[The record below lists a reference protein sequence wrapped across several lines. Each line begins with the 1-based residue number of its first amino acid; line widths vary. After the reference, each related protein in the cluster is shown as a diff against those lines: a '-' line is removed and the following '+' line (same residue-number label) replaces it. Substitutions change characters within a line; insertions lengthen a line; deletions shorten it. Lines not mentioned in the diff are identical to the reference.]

1 VRCPTFDYQFEIKR
15 PIGNQKIS
23 PALVDAARKRAKG
36 VAEARMDEARM
47 AHIFGLSLGGLF
59 AAMLLL
65 NALAY

>member
-1 VRCPTFDYQFEIKR
+1 
-15 PIGNQKIS
+15 
-23 PALVDAARKRAKG
+23 
-36 VAEARMDEARM
+36 MDEARM